1 MYFQYGEAETGYLSR
16 KMCIRDRGWMLHYFY
31 MTAAGKLSGLDAGQ
45 VADAF
50 TEMLASPLIMGFWM
64 VVVVVFGIF
73 VCARG
78 LQNGLEKVTKGMM
91 IALLVIMVCL
101 LYTSGLRRSVPA
113 GPPPCPRKG

>member
-1 MYFQYGEAETGYLSR
+1 MMFYTTVA
-16 KMCIRDRGWMLHYFY
+16 GWMLHYFY

-91 IALLVIMVCL
+91 IALLVIMVVLAVNSCSCPAQRRAC
-101 LYTSGLRRSVPA
+101 TSIL
-113 GPPPCPRKG
+113 CPTLAA